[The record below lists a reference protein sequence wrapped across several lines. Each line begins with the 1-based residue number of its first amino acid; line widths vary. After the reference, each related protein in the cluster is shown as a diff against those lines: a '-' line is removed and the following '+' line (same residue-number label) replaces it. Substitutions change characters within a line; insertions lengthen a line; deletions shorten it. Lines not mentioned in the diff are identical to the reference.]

1 MLIVCVEIWY
11 GGCSSLF
18 QLIIRNVLI
27 EEEDCKLLSM
37 AECVSSPSCLIN
49 HRGCT
54 PHQNLTLRM
63 PQGYSCFFF
72 FFASTSNCV
81 CVCVMLCVGKSS
93 MLMTVK
99 LYYVGFN
106 QISLF
111 MRRPWK
117 QQMLKICVFC
127 VCMCSCFF
135 PL

>member
-72 FFASTSNCV
+72 ASTSNCV
-81 CVCVMLCVGKSS
+81 CVMLCVGESS

-106 QISLF
+106 QICLF

-117 QQMLKICVFC
+117 QQMLKIFVFLCVYVFL
-127 VCMCSCFF
+127 FF
-135 PL
+135 SPLE